1 MAGPLQ
7 LETNG
12 RSYTLTQ
19 LPSEHVQDA
28 FHYYDIK
35 WDVLIFI
42 AGVFSLIRD

>member
-12 RSYTLTQ
+12 RSNTLTQ
-19 LPSEHVQDA
+19 LPSEQDA